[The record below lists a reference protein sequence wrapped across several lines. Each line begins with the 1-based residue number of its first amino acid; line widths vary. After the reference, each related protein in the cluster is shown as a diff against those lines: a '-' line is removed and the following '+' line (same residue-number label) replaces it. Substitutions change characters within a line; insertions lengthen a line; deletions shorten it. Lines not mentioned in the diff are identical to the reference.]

1 MCARGRLKH
10 SVPPMKPRLAI
21 VLLLSLF
28 RLHAEAPKPEAWDGE
43 RGSDFVSRLNLA
55 RIEVISSGGMDF
67 ENSSAQIDDL
77 TLEFGTFLAKP
88 IELFDGVSMLPYLRY
103 ESHWL
108 QPDAVPAG
116 IPLEDEHLQ
125 QIDLPLFFYSMQPGS
140 RWIRGAWIA
149 PSIASDFE
157 SVSGDDFFLNA
168 AAGAGYRFS
177 DRLFVAAA
185 VGALNLT
192 GDSAIFPG
200 IGFFWSPA
208 DDCFLAL
215 FGPNFR
221 AAWEPTDSWRL
232 AFEMRPNGGIWNIDN
247 AAGSQNID
255 FRSFRI
261 GLASSH
267 RLSTH
272 LWLTYGGGITA
283 GNRLEITNTD
293 GSELHPNA
301 LGELDQGFYGFLSLG
316 LRAW

>member
-1 MCARGRLKH
+1 
-10 SVPPMKPRLAI
+10 MKNRVGSL
-21 VLLLSLF
+21 LLLSLSW
-28 RLHAEAPKPEAWDGE
+28 LHAAPPQPEALEGE
-43 RGSDFVSRLNLA
+43 KGADFVSRLNLA
-55 RIEVISSGGMDF
+55 RIEVIGSGGMDF
-67 ENSSAQIDDL
+67 ESSPARIDDL

-108 QPDAVPAG
+108 RPEQVPAG

-125 QIDLPLFFYSMQPGS
+125 QIDLPLFFYHMRPGS
-140 RWIRGAWIA
+140 RWISGAWIA
-149 PSIASDFE
+149 PSLASDFE
-157 SVSGDDFFLNA
+157 SLSDDDFFLNA
-168 AAGAGYRFS
+168 AAGTGYRFN

-192 GDSAIFPG
+192 GDSAVFPG

-208 DDCFLAL
+208 DDCFVAL

-232 AFEMRPNGGIWNIDN
+232 AFEMRPNGGIWNIDT
-247 AAGSQNID
+247 AAGSQNLD
-255 FRSFRI
+255 FRSFRV
-261 GLASSH
+261 GLNSSH

-283 GNRLEITNTD
+283 GNRLDITNTN